1 MSFNKI
7 LSKRLFKMIREQ
19 NEVQQIAAPWKD
31 IRNPDYD
38 RQYAEDCLF
47 YTLGPLTADPR
58 WGPVN
63 MGASA
68 PEGYTG
74 PGGPAPRWT
83 RDEVSIA
90 FCGDPTVGMFRKDNP
105 RSPAYGKMGG
115 APLYRVAKL
124 FAKQARGSSQN
135 KLDRDTVEEL
145 YQTGYVAFA
154 ALLDPGADQKRGT
167 FISWAIS
174 NLKGSM
180 TGGVGSDA
188 RTNRLL
194 ERQGVYYITPEGHIK
209 DRLPTLANKPKPGE
223 SSERFAQRKAK
234 SEAAHE
240 AAAASW
246 QRVETFGIK
255 SILKMTDPDQIQRA
269 SDVVKGDFRYNSSR
283 DRSPENPFGQYSADY
298 YMLCNELA
306 DAIRSNDQGRVNE
319 AKEGLKLLEGKASE
333 NSEKLL
339 GAYTGLKSAITD
351 KSRTNAPKI
360 ASMNQKNSSTGDA
373 TEMQIAEPVAEED
386 PREPI
391 QDRIF
396 EILKLGLEVD
406 MSRHQNVA
414 RFQSLQQELGGSGGF
429 GQRFTSNEYR
439 FVLRWLG
446 SKAEF
451 YPGKGN
457 LRKNSSVPRE
467 GRGWW
472 EPLEDPEIEK
482 IPGSTELWSSI
493 WLENDC
499 PNMGAKAIADEMM
512 EEMSQFNKLG
522 IPTDRKTISKQAVST
537 TMNRAI
543 MKFKLLAAIEEQANV
558 LDEGTLVVKNG
569 LLVVER
575 IEDPIDLKIMCE
587 LSHSV
592 VGLANRLNYQLLV
605 DDLKERI
612 GLIR

>member
-1 MSFNKI
+1 
-7 LSKRLFKMIREQ
+7 
-19 NEVQQIAAPWKD
+19 
-31 IRNPDYD
+31 
-38 RQYAEDCLF
+38 
-47 YTLGPLTADPR
+47 
-58 WGPVN
+58 

-74 PGGPAPRWT
+74 PGGQAPRWT

-90 FCGDPTVGMFRKDNP
+90 FCGDPTVGMFKKDHP

-115 APLYRVAKL
+115 APLFRLAKQ

-145 YQTGYVAFA
+145 FQTGYVAFA

-174 NLKGSM
+174 NIKGAM
-180 TGGVGSDA
+180 TGGVGSDS
-188 RTNRLL
+188 RTDRLL
-194 ERQGVYYITPEGHIK
+194 ERQGVYFISPDGHIK
-209 DRLPTLANKPKPGE
+209 ERLPTLANKPKPGE
-223 SSERFAQRKAK
+223 SPERFAERKAR
-234 SEAAHE
+234 SQAAHDAAEAA
-240 AAAASW
+240 W

-255 SILKMTDPDQIQRA
+255 SVLGMVDPEQIQRA
-269 SDVVKGDFRYNSSR
+269 SDVVKGDYRYNSSR
-283 DRSPENPFGQYSADY
+283 ERSPYNPFGQYSADY

-306 DAIRSNDQGRVNE
+306 DAIRSNDPARVNE
-319 AKEGLKLLEGKASE
+319 AKEGLKQLQSKASD
-333 NSEKLL
+333 NSERLL
-339 GAYTGLKSAITD
+339 GAYTGIKSTITD
-351 KSRTNAPKI
+351 KSRVSAPKI
-360 ASMNQKNSSTGDA
+360 ASMNQKNSSTGDT
-373 TEMQIAEPVAEED
+373 TEMQIAEPVADED
-386 PREPI
+386 PKEPI

-396 EILKLGLEVD
+396 EILRLGLEVD

-429 GQRFTSNEYR
+429 GQRFTSNEFR
-439 FVLRWLG
+439 FLLRWLG

-451 YPGKGN
+451 YPGKGKH
-457 LRKNSSVPRE
+457 RKNASVPRE

-472 EPLEDPEIEK
+472 EPFEDPEIEK
-482 IPGSTELWSSI
+482 IPSSTEMWSSL
-493 WLENDC
+493 WLKNDC

-512 EEMSQFNKLG
+512 EEMAEFNKLG

-575 IEDPIDLKIMCE
+575 IEDPIDLKIVCE
-587 LSHSV
+587 LSHRI
-592 VGLANRLNYQLLV
+592 VGLTNRLTYQLLV